1 MKSLWNDNEAK
12 TFADDPL
19 QLRVYTSRLL
29 GQEPELVLHG
39 GGNTSLKANVKN
51 LFGDKEEILFVK
63 GSGFD
68 LATIQANEFAPIR
81 LEVLIR
87 MVTLDRLIDTDLV
100 RLQRSA
106 MTDPT
111 APNPSIE
118 AILHANIP
126 FKYVDH
132 THADAIVTIT
142 NNEKGESLIRK
153 IYKDRVLIVPYI
165 KPGFKL
171 AKNICEMT
179 RNADW
184 KKFEGMILMNHGVFT
199 FADDARTS
207 YERMIHLVSLAKG
220 YLHKQGAPKNVAKA
234 KAKEDLLTLS
244 KIRRHVSQA
253 KGGAVLAKLDKSPE
267 ACGFAGLSNVES
279 IATRG
284 PITSDHLIH
293 TKPFPVIL
301 GKNVKQKITDYSLS
315 YKAYFD
321 RNTDGHQACLDPA
334 PGWGIWPQ
342 HGTIAFG
349 RSVKE
354 TIIVS
359 DIVHHTI
366 RAIQWGEAIGGWKAL
381 SEEQMFDME
390 YWELQQ
396 AKLRKRGISPE
407 FQGKV
412 AMITGAA
419 SGIGLAC
426 TEMLLEQGAAVVGVD
441 IKPEI
446 SRIFN
451 QQDMVGV
458 NGDFTDERAVKEAVE
473 MTVRRFGGLD
483 ILIPNAGIFP
493 PSQKIE
499 DVDNKTWE
507 QSMNINLSSQQRL
520 LKTCIPYL
528 KQGIDSAVVFISS
541 KNVPA
546 PGPGAAAY
554 SVAKAGQTQLARI
567 AAMEL
572 GPDGIR
578 VNIVHPHGVYD
589 TALWTPEVLENR
601 ARQYECTV
609 EDYKTSNFLKTEVS
623 SKDVAALVC
632 AMVGP
637 AFAKTTG
644 AQVPID
650 GGNDRVI

>member
-19 QLRVYTSRLL
+19 QMRVYTSRLL

-68 LATIQANEFAPIR
+68 LATIQANEFAPVR

-87 MVTLDRLIDTDLV
+87 MVTLDRLIDTDMV

-142 NNEKGESLIRK
+142 NNERGESLIRK

-184 KKFEGMILMNHGVFT
+184 KKFEGMILMHHGVFT

-207 YERMIHLVSLAKG
+207 YERMIHLVSLAED
-220 YLHKQGAPKNVAKA
+220 YLQKQGAPENVAKA

-279 IATRG
+279 IASRG

-301 GKNVKQKITDYSLS
+301 GKNVKQKIADYSLS

-321 RNTDGHQACLDPA
+321 RNTDGHLTCLDPA

-359 DIVHHTI
+359 DIVHHTM

-396 AKLRKRGISPE
+396 AKLRKSGISPGL
-407 FQGKV
+407 QGKV

-426 TEMLLEQGAAVVGVD
+426 TEMLLEQGAAVVGLD
-441 IKPEI
+441 INSEI

-451 QQDMVGV
+451 RQDMVGV
-458 NGDFTDERAVKEAVE
+458 NCDITDDRAVKKAVE

-493 PSQKIE
+493 ASQKIE

>member
-12 TFADDPL
+12 TFANDPL

-106 MTDPT
+106 MADPT

-153 IYKDRVLIVPYI
+153 IYKDRVLIVSYI

-184 KKFEGMILMNHGVFT
+184 KKIEGMILMHHGVFT

-207 YERMIHLVSLAKG
+207 YERMIHLVSLAED
-220 YLHKQGAPKNVAKA
+220 YLHKQGAPENVAKA

-279 IATRG
+279 IASRG

-301 GKNVKQKITDYSLS
+301 GKNVKQEITDYSLS
-315 YKAYFD
+315 YKVYFD
-321 RNTDGHQACLDPA
+321 RNTDGHLTCLDPA

-396 AKLRKRGISPE
+396 TKLRKSGISPE
-407 FQGKV
+407 LQGKV

-426 TEMLLEQGAAVVGVD
+426 TEMLLEQGAAVVGLD
-441 IKPEI
+441 INPEI
-446 SRIFN
+446 TRIFN

-458 NGDFTDERAVKEAVE
+458 NCDITDDRAVKEAVE

-493 PSQKIE
+493 ASQKIE
-499 DVDNKTWE
+499 DVDNKIWE

>member
-12 TFADDPL
+12 TFANDPL

-87 MVTLDRLIDTDLV
+87 MVTLDRLIDTDMV
-100 RLQRSA
+100 RFQRSA
-106 MTDPT
+106 MADPT

-153 IYKDRVLIVPYI
+153 IYKDRVLIVSYI

-184 KKFEGMILMNHGVFT
+184 KKIEGMILMHHGVFT

-207 YERMIHLVSLAKG
+207 YERMIHLVSLAED
-220 YLHKQGAPKNVAKA
+220 YLHKQGAPENVAKA

-279 IATRG
+279 IASRG

-321 RNTDGHQACLDPA
+321 RNTDGHLTCLDPA

-354 TIIVS
+354 TTIVS

-396 AKLRKRGISPE
+396 TKLRKSGISPE
-407 FQGKV
+407 LQGKV

-426 TEMLLEQGAAVVGVD
+426 TEMLLEQGAAVVGLD
-441 IKPEI
+441 INPEI
-446 SRIFN
+446 TRIFN

-458 NGDFTDERAVKEAVE
+458 NCDITDDRAVKEAVE

-493 PSQKIE
+493 ASQKIE

>member
-12 TFADDPL
+12 IFANDPL
-19 QLRVYTSRLL
+19 QLRIYTSRLL

-39 GGNTSLKANVKN
+39 GGNTSLKAKVKN

-68 LATIQANEFAPIR
+68 LATIQANEFAPVR

-87 MVTLDRLIDTDLV
+87 MVTLDRLIDTDMV

-142 NNEKGESLIRK
+142 NNERSESLIRK

-171 AKNICEMT
+171 AKKISEMT

-184 KKFEGMILMNHGVFT
+184 KKFEGMILMHHGVFT

-207 YERMIHLVSLAKG
+207 YERMIHLVSLAED
-220 YLHKQGAPKNVAKA
+220 YLQKQGAPENIAKA

-253 KGGAVLAKLDKSPE
+253 KGSAVLAKLDKSPE
-267 ACGFAGLSNVES
+267 ACGFASLSNVES

-301 GKNVKQKITDYSLS
+301 GKNVRQEITDYSLS
-315 YKAYFD
+315 YKVYFD
-321 RNTDGHQACLDPA
+321 RNTDGHLTCLDPA

-381 SEEQMFDME
+381 SEEQIFDME

-396 AKLRKRGISPE
+396 AKLRKSGISPE
-407 FQGKV
+407 LQGKV

-426 TEMLLEQGAAVVGVD
+426 TEMLLEQGAAVVGLD
-441 IKPEI
+441 INPGI

-458 NGDFTDERAVKEAVE
+458 HCDITDDRAVKEAVE
-473 MTVRRFGGLD
+473 MTVRSFGGLD

-493 PSQKIE
+493 TSQKIE
-499 DVDNKTWE
+499 DLDNKTWE

-589 TALWTPEVLENR
+589 TALWTQEVLENR

-632 AMVGP
+632 AMVGH

>member
-12 TFADDPL
+12 TFANDPL

-29 GQEPELVLHG
+29 GQEPELVLYG

-68 LATIQANEFAPIR
+68 LAMIQANEFAPIR

-87 MVTLDRLIDTDLV
+87 MVTLDRLIDTDMV
-100 RLQRSA
+100 RFQRAA

-184 KKFEGMILMNHGVFT
+184 KNFEGMILMHHGVFT

-207 YERMIHLVSLAKG
+207 YERMIHLVSLAED
-220 YLHKQGAPKNVAKA
+220 YLHKQDAPKNVAKA

-279 IATRG
+279 IASRG

-321 RNTDGHQACLDPA
+321 RNTDGHLTCLDPA

-354 TIIVS
+354 TIIV
-359 DIVHHTI
+359 
-366 RAIQWGEAIGGWKAL
+366 R
-381 SEEQMFDME
+381 
-390 YWELQQ
+390 
-396 AKLRKRGISPE
+396 
-407 FQGKV
+407 
-412 AMITGAA
+412 
-419 SGIGLAC
+419 
-426 TEMLLEQGAAVVGVD
+426 
-441 IKPEI
+441 
-446 SRIFN
+446 
-451 QQDMVGV
+451 
-458 NGDFTDERAVKEAVE
+458 TDV
-473 MTVRRFGGLD
+473 
-483 ILIPNAGIFP
+483 
-493 PSQKIE
+493 
-499 DVDNKTWE
+499 
-507 QSMNINLSSQQRL
+507 
-520 LKTCIPYL
+520 
-528 KQGIDSAVVFISS
+528 
-541 KNVPA
+541 
-546 PGPGAAAY
+546 
-554 SVAKAGQTQLARI
+554 
-567 AAMEL
+567 
-572 GPDGIR
+572 
-578 VNIVHPHGVYD
+578 
-589 TALWTPEVLENR
+589 
-601 ARQYECTV
+601 
-609 EDYKTSNFLKTEVS
+609 
-623 SKDVAALVC
+623 
-632 AMVGP
+632 
-637 AFAKTTG
+637 
-644 AQVPID
+644 
-650 GGNDRVI
+650 

>member
-12 TFADDPL
+12 TFVNDPL

-68 LATIQANEFAPIR
+68 LATIQANEFAPVR
-81 LEVLIR
+81 LELLLR
-87 MVTLDRLIDTDLV
+87 MVTLNRLIDTDMV
-100 RLQRSA
+100 RFQRSA

-184 KKFEGMILMNHGVFT
+184 KNFEGMILMHHGVFT

-207 YERMIHLVSLAKG
+207 YERMIHLVSLAED

-279 IATRG
+279 IASRG

-293 TKPFPVIL
+293 AKPFPVIL

-321 RNTDGHQACLDPA
+321 RNTDGHLTCLDPA

-349 RSVKE
+349 QSVKE

-396 AKLRKRGISPE
+396 AKLRKSGISPE
-407 FQGKV
+407 LQGKV
-412 AMITGAA
+412 AVITGAA

-426 TEMLLEQGAAVVGVD
+426 TEMLLEQGAAVVGLD
-441 IKPEI
+441 INPEI

-451 QQDMVGV
+451 RQDMVGV
-458 NGDFTDERAVKEAVE
+458 NCDITDDRAVKKAVE

-493 PSQKIE
+493 ASQKIE

-623 SKDVAALVC
+623 SKDVAALIC

>member
-12 TFADDPL
+12 TFANDPL

-87 MVTLDRLIDTDLV
+87 MVTLDRLIDTDMV

-184 KKFEGMILMNHGVFT
+184 KKIEGMILMHHGVFT

-207 YERMIHLVSLAKG
+207 YERMIHLVSLAED
-220 YLHKQGAPKNVAKA
+220 YLHKQGAPENVAKA

-253 KGGAVLAKLDKSPE
+253 KGSAMLAKLDKSPE
-267 ACGFAGLSNVES
+267 ACGFAVLSNVES

-321 RNTDGHQACLDPA
+321 RNTDGHLTCLDPA

-396 AKLRKRGISPE
+396 TKLRKSGISPE
-407 FQGKV
+407 LQGKV

-426 TEMLLEQGAAVVGVD
+426 TEMLLEQGAAVVGLD
-441 IKPEI
+441 INPEI
-446 SRIFN
+446 TRIFN

-458 NGDFTDERAVKEAVE
+458 NCDITDDRAVKEAVE

>member
-12 TFADDPL
+12 TFANDPL

-68 LATIQANEFAPIR
+68 LATIQANEFAPVR
-81 LEVLIR
+81 LELLLR
-87 MVTLDRLIDTDLV
+87 MVTLNRLIDTDMV
-100 RLQRSA
+100 RFQRSA

-184 KKFEGMILMNHGVFT
+184 KKFEGMILMHHGVFT

-207 YERMIHLVSLAKG
+207 YERMIHLVSLAED

-279 IATRG
+279 IASRG

-293 TKPFPVIL
+293 AKPFPVIL

-321 RNTDGHQACLDPA
+321 RNTDGHLTCLDPA

-396 AKLRKRGISPE
+396 AKLRKSGISPE
-407 FQGKV
+407 LQGKV
-412 AMITGAA
+412 AVITGAA

-426 TEMLLEQGAAVVGVD
+426 TEMLLEQGAAVVGLD
-441 IKPEI
+441 INPEI

-451 QQDMVGV
+451 RQDMVGV
-458 NGDFTDERAVKEAVE
+458 NCDITDDRAVKKAVE

-483 ILIPNAGIFP
+483 ILISNAGIFP
-493 PSQKIE
+493 ASQKIE

-623 SKDVAALVC
+623 SKDVAALIC

>member
-1 MKSLWNDNEAK
+1 MKSLWNDNQAK
-12 TFADDPL
+12 TFANDPL

-106 MTDPT
+106 MADPT

-184 KKFEGMILMNHGVFT
+184 KKIEGMILMHHGVFT

-207 YERMIHLVSLAKG
+207 YERMIHLVSLAED
-220 YLHKQGAPKNVAKA
+220 YLHKQGAPENVAKA

-279 IATRG
+279 IASRG

-321 RNTDGHQACLDPA
+321 RNTDGHLTCLDPA

-354 TIIVS
+354 TTIVS

-396 AKLRKRGISPE
+396 TKLRKSGISPE
-407 FQGKV
+407 LQGKV

-426 TEMLLEQGAAVVGVD
+426 TEMLLEQGAAVVGLD
-441 IKPEI
+441 INPEI
-446 SRIFN
+446 TRIFN

-458 NGDFTDERAVKEAVE
+458 NCDITDDRAVKEAVE

-493 PSQKIE
+493 ASQKIE
-499 DVDNKTWE
+499 DVDNKIWE

>member
-12 TFADDPL
+12 TFANDPL

-29 GQEPELVLHG
+29 GQEPELVLYG

-68 LATIQANEFAPIR
+68 LAMIQANEFAPIR

-87 MVTLDRLIDTDLV
+87 MVTLDRLIDTDMV
-100 RLQRSA
+100 RFQRAA

-142 NNEKGESLIRK
+142 NNEKGESMIRK

-184 KKFEGMILMNHGVFT
+184 KKFEGMILMHHGVFT

-207 YERMIHLVSLAKG
+207 YERMIHLVSLAED
-220 YLHKQGAPKNVAKA
+220 YLHKQDAPKNVAKA

-279 IATRG
+279 IASRG

-321 RNTDGHQACLDPA
+321 RNTDGHLTCLDPA

-396 AKLRKRGISPE
+396 AKLRKSGISPE
-407 FQGKV
+407 LQGKV

-426 TEMLLEQGAAVVGVD
+426 TEMLLEQGAAVVGLD
-441 IKPEI
+441 INPEI

-451 QQDMVGV
+451 RQDMVGV
-458 NGDFTDERAVKEAVE
+458 NCDITDDRAVKEAVE

-493 PSQKIE
+493 ASQKIE
-499 DVDNKTWE
+499 DLDNKTWE